1 MALYNF
7 DEEEQ
12 FEPEQETGSN
22 APVGGGG
29 FGGSENYSQPP
40 KKKNSNRAFL
50 LALGIIGVIV
60 ILALVLL
67 MMVLPGIMAQQRAD
81 QLEQSAQINAANT
94 ATSMAATALVLQN
107 QATATPNP
115 ALFTPTK
122 TPVVVLQTSTPA
134 AVVSSGLSQSDQA
147 TVQALQT
154 QMAAAQGGA
163 NGTATAIALQ
173 ATALPESGFA
183 DEVGLP
189 GMIGLAA
196 VLIAVVFLSRKIRT
210 GAH

>member
-7 DEEEQ
+7 DEEQ
-12 FEPEQETGSN
+12 FEPEQESGN
-22 APVGGGG
+22 AGVGGIGNGG
-29 FGGSENYSQPP
+29 GDNFSQPP
-40 KKKNSNRAFL
+40 KKKSSNRNFL
-50 LALGIIGVIV
+50 LAIGILGVIL

-67 MMVLPGIMAQQRAD
+67 LMVAPGILQQQRAN
-81 QLEQSAQINAANT
+81 QLEQAAQINAANT
-94 ATSMAATALVLQN
+94 ATAMAATALAFQN
-107 QATATPNP
+107 AATATPNP

-154 QMAAAQGGA
+154 QMAGAQGGA

-196 VLIAVVFLSRKIRT
+196 VLIVVVFLSRKLRH
-210 GAH
+210 GAD

>member
-12 FEPEQETGSN
+12 FEPEQNTGGN

-29 FGGSENYSQPP
+29 GDNFSQPP
-40 KKKNSNRAFL
+40 RKKSSNRTFL
-50 LALGIIGVIV
+50 LAIGILGVIL
-60 ILALVLL
+60 ILAVVLL
-67 MMVLPGIMAQQRAD
+67 VMVAPGIMAQQRAD
-81 QLEQSAQINAANT
+81 QMEQAAQINAANT
-94 ATSMAATALVLQN
+94 ATAMAATSLAIQN
-107 QATATPNP
+107 AATATPNP

>member
-12 FEPEQETGSN
+12 FEPEQETGGN
-22 APVGGGG
+22 VPVGGGG
-29 FGGSENYSQPP
+29 GGESYSQPP
-40 KKKNSNRAFL
+40 KKKSSNRTFL
-50 LALGIIGVIV
+50 LAIGIIGVIL

-67 MMVLPGIMAQQRAD
+67 VMVAPGIMAQQRAD
-81 QLEQSAQINAANT
+81 QLEQAAQINAANT
-94 ATSMAATALVLQN
+94 ATAMAATALAFQN